1 MTELRK
7 RMLEDLRLRNYS
19 AVTQQSYIDAV
30 ARFSRYFGKSPDQL
44 GPEHIREFQLYLLEK
59 RKCAWS
65 TLGLNLSMANC

>member
-19 AVTQQSYIDAV
+19 PVTQQSYIDAV

-44 GPEHIREFQLYLLEK
+44 GPEQIREFQLYLLEK

-65 TLGLNLSMANC
+65 TLGLTCVR